1 MDPLTGAAVLG
12 GAEFLKW
19 LFNRSATNTATGKQY
34 AALDK
39 AQGAIQGAADK
50 AMGYQQPYL
59 ENAGRDHAQMR
70 GLVQSGFFQ
79 QPYGKSFTPQQFN
92 PQGFSFNPSQSSAS
106 FTPWQG
112 KLDGY
117 QPTALPTMP
126 QMAPPPSVG
135 ATSAGPMMRPN
146 ATPQALSEWTMN
158 AGAQQA
164 QQFPQNMP
172 STMAMM
178 RPGMPNPLAGPT
190 VNQFPS
196 NPAVQPL
203 DITALLRSGLLSRPG
218 SGPFAPYGRP

>member
-1 MDPLTGAAVLG
+1 MADPVTAAVALG

-19 LFNRSATNTATGKQY
+19 LFNSKATSTATDRQY

-50 AMGYQQPYL
+50 AMGYQKPYL

-79 QPYGKSFTPQQFN
+79 QPYGKSFTPQQFS
-92 PQGFSFNPSQSSAS
+92 PQGFGFNPSQGSAS

-112 KLDGY
+112 TLNGY
-117 QPTALPTMP
+117 QPTALPSMP
-126 QMAPPPSVG
+126 QMAPPPQ
-135 ATSAGPMMRPN
+135 AAPASAGAMVRPN
-146 ATPQALSEWTMN
+146 ATPQALSEWSIN

-164 QQFPQNMP
+164 QNFPQNLPPQMV
-172 STMAMM
+172 
-178 RPGMPNPLAGPT
+178 RPGTPNPLAGPP
-190 VNQFPS
+190 VNQYPS
-196 NPAVQPL
+196 NPAVAPL
-203 DITALLRSGLLSRPG
+203 DLTSLLRSGLLSRPG